1 MRLTSATII
10 NPRDP
15 FASVNNAAHAAEG
28 LTWLSS
34 GCAWIALLIVTLWLT
49 GCAGFPGASSTT
61 ASTPTSVP
69 EAVSS
74 LQVEK
79 EVPPL
84 SRMEVITAIGECERA
99 GMRPVV
105 ISTKR
110 KVNNQLIPSVVDVTC
125 LPKL

>member
-1 MRLTSATII
+1 MRLTTITI
-10 NPRDP
+10 SNPRDP
-15 FASVNNAAHAAEG
+15 FASARPPAYEAEG

-49 GCAGFPGASSTT
+49 GCAGFPGASNTT
-61 ASTPTSVP
+61 ASTPVP

-125 LPKL
+125 LPKI

>member
-1 MRLTSATII
+1 MKTLLCFTVII
-10 NPRDP
+10 
-15 FASVNNAAHAAEG
+15 
-28 LTWLSS
+28 LS
-34 GCAWIALLIVTLWLT
+34 GCASLQ
-49 GCAGFPGASSTT
+49 T
-61 ASTPTSVP
+61 ASTVP

-84 SRMEVITAIGECERA
+84 SRLEVINGIGECEKA

-110 KVNNQLIPSVVDVTC
+110 KVNNQLVPSVVDVTC

>member
-1 MRLTSATII
+1 MKTLLC
-10 NPRDP
+10 
-15 FASVNNAAHAAEG
+15 FAVVI
-28 LTWLSS
+28 LS
-34 GCAWIALLIVTLWLT
+34 GCASFQPTAI
-49 GCAGFPGASSTT
+49 TT
-61 ASTPTSVP
+61 VP

-84 SRMEVITAIGECERA
+84 SRMEVITGISECERA

-125 LPKL
+125 LPKI

>member
-1 MRLTSATII
+1 MKMLC
-10 NPRDP
+10 
-15 FASVNNAAHAAEG
+15 FAVIM
-28 LTWLSS
+28 LS
-34 GCAWIALLIVTLWLT
+34 GCA
-49 GCAGFPGASSTT
+49 SMQT
-61 ASTPTSVP
+61 ASTVP

-84 SRMEVITAIGECERA
+84 SRLEVINGIGECEKA

-110 KVNNQLIPSVVDVTC
+110 KVNNQLVPSVVDVTC

>member
-1 MRLTSATII
+1 MKTLLC
-10 NPRDP
+10 
-15 FASVNNAAHAAEG
+15 FAVIM
-28 LTWLSS
+28 LS
-34 GCAWIALLIVTLWLT
+34 GCA
-49 GCAGFPGASSTT
+49 SMQT
-61 ASTPTSVP
+61 ASTVP

-84 SRMEVITAIGECERA
+84 SRLEVINGIGECEKA

-110 KVNNQLIPSVVDVTC
+110 KVNNQLVPSVVDVTC

>member
-1 MRLTSATII
+1 MKTLLC
-10 NPRDP
+10 
-15 FASVNNAAHAAEG
+15 FAVVI
-28 LTWLSS
+28 LS
-34 GCAWIALLIVTLWLT
+34 GCASLQPSNT
-49 GCAGFPGASSTT
+49 
-61 ASTPTSVP
+61 VP
-69 EAVSS
+69 EAISS

-84 SRMEVITAIGECERA
+84 SRLEVINGIGECEKA

-110 KVNNQLIPSVVDVTC
+110 KVNNQLVPSVVDVTC

>member
-1 MRLTSATII
+1 MKTLLC
-10 NPRDP
+10 
-15 FASVNNAAHAAEG
+15 FAIVI
-28 LTWLSS
+28 LS
-34 GCAWIALLIVTLWLT
+34 GC
-49 GCAGFPGASSTT
+49 STFQ
-61 ASTPTSVP
+61 PTTTVP
-69 EAVSS
+69 EAISS

-84 SRMEVITAIGECERA
+84 SRLEVINGIGECEKA

-110 KVNNQLIPSVVDVTC
+110 KVNNQLVPSVVDVTC

>member
-1 MRLTSATII
+1 MKILCLA
-10 NPRDP
+10 
-15 FASVNNAAHAAEG
+15 V
-28 LTWLSS
+28 LLLS
-34 GCAWIALLIVTLWLT
+34 GCA
-49 GCAGFPGASSTT
+49 SMQT
-61 ASTPTSVP
+61 ASTVP

-84 SRMEVITAIGECERA
+84 SRLEVINGIGECKKA

-110 KVNNQLIPSVVDVTC
+110 KVNNQLVPSVVDVTC

>member
-1 MRLTSATII
+1 MKMLCLA
-10 NPRDP
+10 
-15 FASVNNAAHAAEG
+15 V
-28 LTWLSS
+28 LLLS
-34 GCAWIALLIVTLWLT
+34 GCA
-49 GCAGFPGASSTT
+49 SMQT
-61 ASTPTSVP
+61 ASTVP

-84 SRMEVITAIGECERA
+84 SRLEVINGIGECEKA

-110 KVNNQLIPSVVDVTC
+110 KVNNQLVPSVVDVTC

>member
-1 MRLTSATII
+1 MRLHTVSRANFRDQFKPASNSAYQ
-10 NPRDP
+10 
-15 FASVNNAAHAAEG
+15 AEG
-28 LTWLSS
+28 LTWFSS
-34 GCAWIALLIVTLWLT
+34 GCAWIALLFVTLWLT
-49 GCAGFPGASSTT
+49 GCSSFSGASS
-61 ASTPTSVP
+61 AAAPVQVP

-79 EVPPL
+79 EIPPL
-84 SRMEVITAIGECERA
+84 SRMEVITAVGECERA

>member
-1 MRLTSATII
+1 MKILCLA
-10 NPRDP
+10 
-15 FASVNNAAHAAEG
+15 V
-28 LTWLSS
+28 LLLS
-34 GCAWIALLIVTLWLT
+34 GCA
-49 GCAGFPGASSTT
+49 SMQT
-61 ASTPTSVP
+61 ASTVP

-84 SRMEVITAIGECERA
+84 SRLEVINGIGECEKA

-110 KVNNQLIPSVVDVTC
+110 KVNNQLVPSVVDVTC

>member
-1 MRLTSATII
+1 MKTLLCLIVVI
-10 NPRDP
+10 
-15 FASVNNAAHAAEG
+15 
-28 LTWLSS
+28 LS
-34 GCAWIALLIVTLWLT
+34 GCASLQ
-49 GCAGFPGASSTT
+49 PT
-61 ASTPTSVP
+61 ASTTVP
-69 EAVSS
+69 EATSS

-84 SRMEVITAIGECERA
+84 SRLEVITGISECERA

-110 KVNNQLIPSVVDVTC
+110 KVNNQLVPSVVDVTC

>member
-1 MRLTSATII
+1 MKTLLCFAAII
-10 NPRDP
+10 L
-15 FASVNNAAHAAEG
+15 G
-28 LTWLSS
+28 
-34 GCAWIALLIVTLWLT
+34 GCASLQ
-49 GCAGFPGASSTT
+49 PSTT
-61 ASTPTSVP
+61 VP
-69 EAVSS
+69 EAISS

-84 SRMEVITAIGECERA
+84 SRLEVINGIGECEKA

-110 KVNNQLIPSVVDVTC
+110 KVNNQLVPSVVDVTC

>member
-1 MRLTSATII
+1 MKILCLI
-10 NPRDP
+10 
-15 FASVNNAAHAAEG
+15 V
-28 LTWLSS
+28 LLLS
-34 GCAWIALLIVTLWLT
+34 GCA
-49 GCAGFPGASSTT
+49 SMQT
-61 ASTPTSVP
+61 ASTVP

-84 SRMEVITAIGECERA
+84 SRLEVINGIGECEKA

-110 KVNNQLIPSVVDVTC
+110 KVNNQLVPSVVDVTC

>member
-1 MRLTSATII
+1 MKMLCFAVII
-10 NPRDP
+10 
-15 FASVNNAAHAAEG
+15 
-28 LTWLSS
+28 LS
-34 GCAWIALLIVTLWLT
+34 GCA
-49 GCAGFPGASSTT
+49 SMQT
-61 ASTPTSVP
+61 ASTVP

-84 SRMEVITAIGECERA
+84 SRLEVINGIGECEKA

-110 KVNNQLIPSVVDVTC
+110 KVNNQLVPSVVDVTC

>member
-1 MRLTSATII
+1 MRLHTVSRANFRDQFKPAS
-10 NPRDP
+10 NPGYQP
-15 FASVNNAAHAAEG
+15 EG
-28 LTWLSS
+28 LTWFSS
-34 GCAWIALLIVTLWLT
+34 GCAWIALLFVTLWLT
-49 GCAGFPGASSTT
+49 GCSSFSGASS
-61 ASTPTSVP
+61 AAAPVPVP

-79 EVPPL
+79 EIPPL
-84 SRMEVITAIGECERA
+84 SRMEVITAVGECERA

>member
-1 MRLTSATII
+1 MKTLLC
-10 NPRDP
+10 
-15 FASVNNAAHAAEG
+15 FAVIM
-28 LTWLSS
+28 LS
-34 GCAWIALLIVTLWLT
+34 GCASLQ
-49 GCAGFPGASSTT
+49 T
-61 ASTPTSVP
+61 ASTVP

-84 SRMEVITAIGECERA
+84 SRLEVINGIGECEKA

-110 KVNNQLIPSVVDVTC
+110 KVNNQLVPSVVDVTC

>member
-1 MRLTSATII
+1 MKMLC
-10 NPRDP
+10 
-15 FASVNNAAHAAEG
+15 FAV
-28 LTWLSS
+28 LLLS
-34 GCAWIALLIVTLWLT
+34 GCA
-49 GCAGFPGASSTT
+49 SMQT
-61 ASTPTSVP
+61 ASTVP

-84 SRMEVITAIGECERA
+84 SRLEVINGIGECEKA

-110 KVNNQLIPSVVDVTC
+110 KVNNQLVPSVVDVTC

>member
-1 MRLTSATII
+1 MRLTTITI
-10 NPRDP
+10 SNPRDP
-15 FASVNNAAHAAEG
+15 FASANSAAYEAEG

-34 GCAWIALLIVTLWLT
+34 GCAWIGLLIVTLWLT

-61 ASTPTSVP
+61 ASTPVP

-84 SRMEVITAIGECERA
+84 SRMEVITGISECERA

-125 LPKL
+125 LPKI

>member
-1 MRLTSATII
+1 MKILLCFAVII
-10 NPRDP
+10 
-15 FASVNNAAHAAEG
+15 
-28 LTWLSS
+28 LS
-34 GCAWIALLIVTLWLT
+34 GCASLQ
-49 GCAGFPGASSTT
+49 PT
-61 ASTPTSVP
+61 ASTTVP
-69 EAVSS
+69 EAISS

-84 SRMEVITAIGECERA
+84 SRLEVINGIGECEKA

-110 KVNNQLIPSVVDVTC
+110 KVNNQLVPSVVDVTC

>member
-1 MRLTSATII
+1 MKMLY
-10 NPRDP
+10 
-15 FASVNNAAHAAEG
+15 FAVIM
-28 LTWLSS
+28 LS
-34 GCAWIALLIVTLWLT
+34 GCASLQ
-49 GCAGFPGASSTT
+49 P
-61 ASTPTSVP
+61 ASTAVP

-84 SRMEVITAIGECERA
+84 SRLEVINGIGECEKA

-110 KVNNQLIPSVVDVTC
+110 KVNNQLVPSVVDVTC

>member
-1 MRLTSATII
+1 MKTLLC
-10 NPRDP
+10 
-15 FASVNNAAHAAEG
+15 FAVIM
-28 LTWLSS
+28 LS
-34 GCAWIALLIVTLWLT
+34 GCTSLQ
-49 GCAGFPGASSTT
+49 T
-61 ASTPTSVP
+61 ASTTVP

-84 SRMEVITAIGECERA
+84 SRLEVINGIGECEKA

-110 KVNNQLIPSVVDVTC
+110 KVNNQLVPSVVDVTC

>member
-1 MRLTSATII
+1 MRLTTITI
-10 NPRDP
+10 SNPRDP
-15 FASVNNAAHAAEG
+15 FASARHPACEADG

-49 GCAGFPGASSTT
+49 GCAGFPGASNTT
-61 ASTPTSVP
+61 ASTPVP

-125 LPKL
+125 LPKI

>member
-1 MRLTSATII
+1 MRLTTITI
-10 NPRDP
+10 SNPRDP
-15 FASVNNAAHAAEG
+15 FAAARHPAYEAEG

-61 ASTPTSVP
+61 ASTPVP

-84 SRMEVITAIGECERA
+84 SRMEVITGISECERA

-125 LPKL
+125 LPKI

>member
-1 MRLTSATII
+1 MKMLCLA
-10 NPRDP
+10 
-15 FASVNNAAHAAEG
+15 V
-28 LTWLSS
+28 LLLS
-34 GCAWIALLIVTLWLT
+34 GCA
-49 GCAGFPGASSTT
+49 SMQT
-61 ASTPTSVP
+61 ASTVP

-79 EVPPL
+79 EVPLL
-84 SRMEVITAIGECERA
+84 SRLEVINGIGECEKA

-110 KVNNQLIPSVVDVTC
+110 KVNNQLVPSVVDVTC

>member
-1 MRLTSATII
+1 MKTLLCLIVVI
-10 NPRDP
+10 
-15 FASVNNAAHAAEG
+15 
-28 LTWLSS
+28 LS
-34 GCAWIALLIVTLWLT
+34 GC
-49 GCAGFPGASSTT
+49 STFQPT
-61 ASTPTSVP
+61 ASTTVP

-84 SRMEVITAIGECERA
+84 SRLEVINGISECERA

-110 KVNNQLIPSVVDVTC
+110 KVNNQLVPSVVDVTC

>member
-1 MRLTSATII
+1 MKTLLC
-10 NPRDP
+10 
-15 FASVNNAAHAAEG
+15 FAVIM
-28 LTWLSS
+28 LS
-34 GCAWIALLIVTLWLT
+34 GCASLQ
-49 GCAGFPGASSTT
+49 T
-61 ASTPTSVP
+61 ASTAVP

-84 SRMEVITAIGECERA
+84 SRLEVINGIGECEKA

-105 ISTKR
+105 ITTKR
-110 KVNNQLIPSVVDVTC
+110 KVNNQLVPSVVDVTC

>member
-1 MRLTSATII
+1 MKTLLC
-10 NPRDP
+10 
-15 FASVNNAAHAAEG
+15 FAVVI
-28 LTWLSS
+28 LS
-34 GCAWIALLIVTLWLT
+34 GCASLQ
-49 GCAGFPGASSTT
+49 PT
-61 ASTPTSVP
+61 ASTTVP
-69 EAVSS
+69 EAISS

-84 SRMEVITAIGECERA
+84 SRLEVINGIGECEKA

-110 KVNNQLIPSVVDVTC
+110 KVNNQLVPSVVDVTC

>member
-1 MRLTSATII
+1 
-10 NPRDP
+10 
-15 FASVNNAAHAAEG
+15 
-28 LTWLSS
+28 
-34 GCAWIALLIVTLWLT
+34 
-49 GCAGFPGASSTT
+49 
-61 ASTPTSVP
+61 
-69 EAVSS
+69 

-84 SRMEVITAIGECERA
+84 SRLEVINGIGECEKA

-110 KVNNQLIPSVVDVTC
+110 KVNNQLVPSVVDVTC

>member
-1 MRLTSATII
+1 MKTLLC
-10 NPRDP
+10 
-15 FASVNNAAHAAEG
+15 FAVIM
-28 LTWLSS
+28 LS
-34 GCAWIALLIVTLWLT
+34 GCASLQ
-49 GCAGFPGASSTT
+49 T
-61 ASTPTSVP
+61 ANTVP

-84 SRMEVITAIGECERA
+84 SRLEVINGIGECEKA

-110 KVNNQLIPSVVDVTC
+110 KVNNQLVPSVVDVTC

>member
-1 MRLTSATII
+1 MRLNTVTITNARDQFTSAS
-10 NPRDP
+10 NPIHQSE
-15 FASVNNAAHAAEG
+15 A
-28 LTWLSS
+28 LTSLSS
-34 GCAWIALLIVTLWLT
+34 GCAWIALLFVTLWLT

-61 ASTPTSVP
+61 TSTPVP

-79 EVPPL
+79 EIPPL
-84 SRMEVITAIGECERA
+84 SRMEVIAAISECERA

>member
-1 MRLTSATII
+1 MKTLLCFAVII
-10 NPRDP
+10 
-15 FASVNNAAHAAEG
+15 
-28 LTWLSS
+28 LS
-34 GCAWIALLIVTLWLT
+34 GCASLQ
-49 GCAGFPGASSTT
+49 T
-61 ASTPTSVP
+61 ASTTVP

-84 SRMEVITAIGECERA
+84 SRLEVINGIGECEKA

-110 KVNNQLIPSVVDVTC
+110 KVNNQLVPSVVDVTC

>member
-1 MRLTSATII
+1 MKMLC
-10 NPRDP
+10 
-15 FASVNNAAHAAEG
+15 FVV
-28 LTWLSS
+28 LLLS
-34 GCAWIALLIVTLWLT
+34 GCA
-49 GCAGFPGASSTT
+49 SMQT
-61 ASTPTSVP
+61 ASTVP

-84 SRMEVITAIGECERA
+84 SRLEVINGIGECEKA

-110 KVNNQLIPSVVDVTC
+110 KVNNQLVPSVVDVTC